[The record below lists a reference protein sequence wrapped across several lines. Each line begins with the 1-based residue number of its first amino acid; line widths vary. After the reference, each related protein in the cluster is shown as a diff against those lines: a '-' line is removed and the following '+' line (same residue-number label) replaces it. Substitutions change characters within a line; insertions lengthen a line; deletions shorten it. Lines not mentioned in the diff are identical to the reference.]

1 MLHPYPTTAVT
12 TGAVASPGYPPASS
26 PVGGGA
32 NILWRS
38 LRRHWLATTVTTVC
52 LSATLIAVL
61 SLIPP
66 KYAAGATLMIETRPN
81 VVNIPGVVPE
91 LSRDVEGLASEVE
104 ILRSRD
110 IAAAVAL
117 RLNLTDIP
125 GSAAPKTSP
134 LSRLISGID
143 EMLAPVRGWLNPT
156 SETTEDRVIRYL
168 QTHED
173 VGPVGRSRV
182 IEVRFTATSPQLAR
196 DVANAFVAAYMDRQV
211 FEKTKASV
219 SAKAWVDG
227 EIERVRGQVQTS
239 ERKLADFRARSGLLD
254 DNFRQLLPNAEI
266 AELDRRLTTAEADSG
281 ALHARVD
288 EVMRLSKDGSQLNAM
303 PESIATP
310 ALQTMRQQEARLT
323 MDLANLGQRFGPDSD
338 AIRRVQAELAQLR
351 QSIATELSRIAR
363 GLQSE
368 AALSGSVVASLKAT
382 ETAAKKNLEVS
393 SGLGVTLASLQREV
407 DAGRDLLMTLLRRQ
421 NELSSQVLLQTPD
434 AHLISQAPLPNEP
447 SFPKL
452 LPLSLAAI
460 LGSAALAVGVGLL
473 RDLKDRVIR
482 SIDDLAAIQ
491 PYQSFGT
498 LPLFQPARRDM
509 PGLASDRSRYA
520 EAVKGLY
527 VQIAPSD
534 RPLPRSVVI
543 TSALSGEGKT
553 TTAVSLAMLAAS
565 LGRNVVLVDFD
576 ARRPSIHHILG
587 LPLGPGLLDYLSG
600 EVTTLNDVLQHP
612 LPNLSVVTAGHGND
626 YNSILRADRAEA
638 LLTELAA
645 RFDQVI
651 IDTPP
656 CLAVVDSL
664 VLARLADRVV
674 HVVRWGH
681 TRRESVIAATSLF
694 EGIEP
699 RHVGVVLSQVDT
711 KRYAVEGYAGSA
723 FYHRSLDRYYVG

>member
-1 MLHPYPTTAVT
+1 VNLLA
-12 TGAVASPGYPPASS
+12 
-26 PVGGGA
+26 
-32 NILWRS
+32 RS

-52 LSATLIAVL
+52 LSAVLITIL
-61 SLIPP
+61 SVVPP
-66 KYAAGATLMIETRPN
+66 KYTAGATLMIETRPN

-125 GSAAPKTSP
+125 GAGDKKTTA
-134 LSRLISGID
+134 LSGVTDAIGAV
-143 EMLAPVRGWLNPT
+143 LAPINHWLNPLP
-156 SETTEDRVIRYL
+156 ETAEDRVIRYL

-196 DVANAFVAAYMDRQV
+196 DAANAFVAAYMDRQV

-219 SAKAWVDG
+219 SAKGWVDH
-227 EIERVRGQVQTS
+227 EIERVRGQVEAS

-254 DNFRQLLPNAEI
+254 DSFRQLLPNAQI
-266 AELDRRLTTAEADSG
+266 AEFDRRLTTAEADSG

-288 EVMRLSKDGSQLNAM
+288 EVTRLARDGSLLNAL

-323 MDLANLGQRFGPDSD
+323 MDLANLGQRFSPDSD

-351 QSIATELSRIAR
+351 QSIALELGRIAR

-368 AALSGSVVASLKAT
+368 AALSGSVVASLKEA
-382 ETAAKKNLEVS
+382 EASARRNLEIS

-407 DAGRDLLMTLLRRQ
+407 DVGRDLLVTLLRRQ
-421 NELSSQVLLQTPD
+421 NELASQVLLQAPD
-434 AHLISQAPLPNEP
+434 AHLISQAPLPREA

-452 LPLSLAAI
+452 MPLSLLAI
-460 LGSAALAVGVGLL
+460 IGSALLAVGLGIV

-482 SIDDLAAIQ
+482 SVDDLAAIQ
-491 PYQSFGT
+491 PYQTLGT
-498 LPLFQPARRDM
+498 LPLFQPARHDK
-509 PGLASDRSRYA
+509 PALANDRSRYS

-527 VQIAPSD
+527 VHIAPSD
-534 RPLPRSVVI
+534 RPPPRSIVV

-565 LGRNVVLVDFD
+565 LGRSVVLVDFD
-576 ARRPSIHHILG
+576 ARRPSVHHVLG
-587 LPLGPGLLDYLSG
+587 LPLGPGLMEYMAG
-600 EVTTLNDVLQHP
+600 EITTLNEAIQYP
-612 LPNLSVVTAGHGND
+612 LPNLAVICAGHGND
-626 YNSILRADRAEA
+626 YNSIVRTDRAEA
-638 LLTELAA
+638 LLTELST
-645 RFDQVI
+645 RFDQII

-674 HVVRWGH
+674 HVVRWGQTH
-681 TRRESVIAATSLF
+681 RESVTAATSLF

-699 RHVGVVLSQVDT
+699 RHVGLVLSQVDA
-711 KRYAVEGYAGSA
+711 KRYSAEGYAGSA
-723 FYHRSLDRYYVG
+723 FYHRSLNRYYMG